1 MRNSELVLIQGF
13 VQQRERRRGEFAPGF
28 YAAPQRPNRNKRL
41 THLPEPL
48 ETMTMSYGKNL
59 NMAKRARKFLDI
71 PGDNAS
77 TIDSLSW
84 APVSI
89 TAPQLHIEVSQ
100 SAQLSARTAKRP
112 SGQAGTSKA
121 KQSKAIQS
129 KTEQSSVSNVV
140 GGSACVRSMNG
151 KRVASEGGARPWPS
165 AHG

>member
-1 MRNSELVLIQGF
+1 
-13 VQQRERRRGEFAPGF
+13 
-28 YAAPQRPNRNKRL
+28 
-41 THLPEPL
+41 
-48 ETMTMSYGKNL
+48 MSYGKNL
-59 NMAKRARKFLDI
+59 NMCKRARKFLDI

-121 KQSKAIQS
+121 KHSKAIQSNPKQDRARQSIPKQSKAIQS
-129 KTEQSSVSNVV
+129 NV
-140 GGSACVRSMNG
+140 VRSMNG
-151 KRVASEGGARPWPS
+151 KKGRLERWGEPMAQRTRRSSSSYFFIYR
-165 AHG
+165 